1 MSNYDGSNPYY
12 GGAGGGFMAGGN
24 GEYGSS
30 QDSPGGK
37 KARGNQTI
45 RPLTIKQFN
54 EAQQVHPDAD
64 FSIDGEDVSQV
75 LLVGSVRNASTTATN
90 VAYEIGDGTGYVDV
104 KLWLDSADDQ
114 SGKIDGIQ
122 QDSYIGVMGTI
133 KSYNNKRH
141 VSATHV
147 RPITDPNEIHHHLLK
162 ALHISLLLRGAAPG
176 NGGDDRAANGATN
189 DHRTF
194 TNSSSDY
201 AAKPAAAAN
210 RGGADPYAELDPLA
224 RAIMRVLESEG
235 PNHED
240 GMHVAAL
247 SKATGSTDLEEFT
260 LVLDWLAENGHVFT
274 TIDEAH
280 YQIAS

>member
-12 GGAGGGFMAGGN
+12 GGAGGGYVAGGGN
-24 GEYGSS
+24 GDYGSS

-37 KARGNQTI
+37 KSRGNATI

-64 FSIDGEDVSQV
+64 FSIDGEDVTQV

-114 SGKIDGIQ
+114 SGKTDGIQ

-147 RPITDPNEIHHHLLK
+147 RPITDPNEIQHHLLK
-162 ALHISLLLRGAAPG
+162 ALHVSLLLRGGTSGNAGANRATTDYRAPT
-176 NGGDDRAANGATN
+176 A
-189 DHRTF
+189 
-194 TNSSSDY
+194 SSSDY
-201 AAKPAAAAN
+201 AKPAAAAN
-210 RGGADPYAELDPLA
+210 HGGADPYAELDPLA
-224 RAIMRVLESEG
+224 RAIMQILEREG
-235 PNHED
+235 PNHDD

-247 SKATGSTDLEEFT
+247 SKATGSTDLEQFT